1 MGLLYAD
8 KDKRD
13 NSDYPASHQDKKVI
27 GKIKDETAGV
37 PIVEF
42 IGLRSKMYSY
52 ILDNG
57 KNGKTTKEI
66 KKAVIEKYV
75 QHHDYKSV
83 LLATKQISQKMESI
97 RKVNHELGSYEVK
110 KTSLSCYEDKRY
122 LLAEGI
128 SSYVYGYYQI

>member
-66 KKAVIEKYV
+66 KEGCHREVRTAPWLQVCSVGNKA
-75 QHHDYKSV
+75 DKSENGEH
-83 LLATKQISQKMESI
+83 S
-97 RKVNHELGSYEVK
+97 
-110 KTSLSCYEDKRY
+110 
-122 LLAEGI
+122 
-128 SSYVYGYYQI
+128 